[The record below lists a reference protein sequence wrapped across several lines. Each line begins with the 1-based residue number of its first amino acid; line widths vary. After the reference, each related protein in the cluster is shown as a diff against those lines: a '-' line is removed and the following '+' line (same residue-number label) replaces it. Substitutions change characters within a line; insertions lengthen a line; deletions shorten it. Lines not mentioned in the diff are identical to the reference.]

1 MVENGTNTMVL
12 GKRLGLEKDLEAFNK
27 IQLDTS
33 ALVTCDSVKNS
44 WQRFS
49 ALVQEKSNSK

>member
-1 MVENGTNTMVL
+1 MVL